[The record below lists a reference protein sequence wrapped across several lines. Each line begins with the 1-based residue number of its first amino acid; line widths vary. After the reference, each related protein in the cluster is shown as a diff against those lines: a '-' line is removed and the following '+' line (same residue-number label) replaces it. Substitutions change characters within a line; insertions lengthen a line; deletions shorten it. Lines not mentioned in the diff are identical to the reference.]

1 MGFLIIILFNFFF
14 LSFLI
19 LIIPCFFPFFFS
31 FLFFLSFFPFFFS
44 FLFPFCFFPYFFP
57 FLFGELKKKKKKM
70 RFIFI
75 FSLFILAHA
84 QNNNNLPNLKII
96 WIDWDPCYQLGEL
109 SQDFEGA
116 TFETTCVSPNDWHSV
131 IWDQWGDEN
140 GYDIVIL
147 DSQWMGEGSEHLVD
161 ISNFMNNELDL
172 DDFYPIPLSAYGEY
186 PPQSGVYY
194 GAPLFADVQFL
205 VYRKDVFE
213 SLGIRDVFSLSN
225 LIDVAEQIKEAR
237 KDVDG
242 MWGFASFYCGNAT
255 ICYDELATVFNQFAW
270 NQGGEIWD
278 ETQYRVKGVL

>member
-1 MGFLIIILFNFFF
+1 
-14 LSFLI
+14 
-19 LIIPCFFPFFFS
+19 
-31 FLFFLSFFPFFFS
+31 
-44 FLFPFCFFPYFFP
+44 
-57 FLFGELKKKKKKM
+57 M

-278 ETQYRVKGVL
+278 ETQYRVKGVLDSAQNEEALRQLRRLYKTGGGAQMLQWSFGPTLNAICSGQAAMINIWAAFGPNLVDPSQCEQVKIF